1 MPQRGNVYPEE
12 RVIGELWQNFE
23 TAYLKMQSNQLK
35 LTLLQNFLI
44 ITLRERRLAPAT
56 TTHNNQLVRLG

>member
-1 MPQRGNVYPEE
+1 MPRRGNVYPEE

-23 TAYLKMQSNQLK
+23 TAYLKMQLNQLK

-56 TTHNNQLVRLG
+56 TTRNN